1 MFLFRR
7 PTNFEIEK
15 FIDQSRDLPLSY
27 GPVGIAKDSPGGFKL
42 DCAAGITGR
51 GKNAFDLAGR
61 ALTEWRQFDLGW
73 VELFPRAAPV
83 EPGTTVA
90 VLVRHAGVWSLN
102 GCRVVYSVGDARSS
116 VGFAY
121 GTLTNH
127 AEMGEEIFQV
137 SIAPASEEVIYEIR
151 AVSKPRAAWA
161 RIGYPYVRFCQ
172 SRFRRDSI
180 AAMRR
185 AVAGR

>member
-1 MFLFRR
+1 MFLTRR
-7 PTNFEIEK
+7 PTELEIEK
-15 FIDQSRDLPLSY
+15 FIDQSRVLPLSY
-27 GPVGIAKDSPGGFKL
+27 ARVGIGNESPRGFKV
-42 DCAAGITGR
+42 DCVAAIVGR
-51 GKNAFDLAGR
+51 GKNAFDVARR
-61 ALTEWRQFDLGW
+61 ALAEWRHFDLGW
-73 VELFPRAAPV
+73 VELYPHSAPV

-90 VLVRHAGVWSLN
+90 ILIRHAGLWSLN
-102 GCRVVYSVGDARSS
+102 GCRVVYSVGDAGVR

-137 SIAPASEEVIYEIR
+137 SLAPDSEEVTYEIR
-151 AVSKPRAAWA
+151 AVSKPRAALA

-185 AVAGR
+185 AVGIR